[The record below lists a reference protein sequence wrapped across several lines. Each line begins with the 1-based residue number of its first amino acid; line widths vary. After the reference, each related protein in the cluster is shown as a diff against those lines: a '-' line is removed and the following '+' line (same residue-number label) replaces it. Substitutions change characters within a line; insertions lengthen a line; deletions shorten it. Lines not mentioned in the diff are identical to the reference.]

1 MLICTSI
8 ASLACSFLSVCIQN
22 ASILKGASSGR
33 ISVDSNNNLI
43 LYVGQQ
49 KSVLKKCNNEKDCTL
64 WHGCGYGN
72 EGKDYWVLYYKDG
85 RMNVTLDDSAI
96 KRLKAIEDFT
106 ELGSG
111 FKIAN
116 RDLSIRGAGDILG
129 SEQAGFI
136 DSVGID
142 LYLKILNEEE
152 FKKKCAEIEERERQ
166 RLGYN

>member
-1 MLICTSI
+1 MKRILFLIMLICTSI

-96 KRLKAIEDFT
+96 KRFNTMSPSHAAHSSHISHT
-106 ELGSG
+106 SHYSHYSG
-111 FKIAN
+111 K
-116 RDLSIRGAGDILG
+116 
-129 SEQAGFI
+129 
-136 DSVGID
+136 
-142 LYLKILNEEE
+142 
-152 FKKKCAEIEERERQ
+152 
-166 RLGYN
+166 